1 MENRM
6 SLSPAKASRASG
18 VWSKPKA
25 DAPFVCLEPWIGRC
39 DNVGFDGELKD
50 KYGEQHLKAG
60 ETFQAGYTITI
71 GE

>member
-1 MENRM
+1 MQDVRRRR
-6 SLSPAKASRASG
+6 STCHHHP
-18 VWSKPKA
+18 
-25 DAPFVCLEPWIGRC
+25 PFVCLEPWIGRC